1 MWDQHW
7 QMSGDVGINVKE
19 SFKEEFNGKQEIG
32 FVSSYG
38 DPQIGLTVLN
48 DGKNWFSKNK
58 ETEKKEER

>member
-1 MWDQHW
+1 
-7 QMSGDVGINVKE
+7 MSGDVGINVKE

-48 DGKNWFSKNK
+48 DGKN
-58 ETEKKEER
+58 